1 MKTIYLDHAATTPLR
16 PEVLDVMLPWLK
28 EYYGNASSLH
38 RFGRTARA
46 MIDEARHKLAAC
58 LDCQANELIFTSGG
72 TESDNAAIF
81 GAAAWVMAESRKQGA
96 SRNVSP
102 GHIITTRIE
111 HHAVLEA
118 VLRLEEQ
125 GVSVTWLPVDR
136 YGQVQ
141 VEDVA
146 KAIRPDTFLASIM
159 MANNEVGTIQPIREI
174 GGLLQSAKVLFH
186 VDAVQALGSLPISLT
201 ALPVDMMSFSAHKI
215 GGPKGIGALYVSSRV
230 RRWKPLLL
238 GGSQE
243 KARRAGT
250 ENTAAIAGFAKALD
264 IATKDVF
271 RKQPFMEKLRL
282 LMITALSDGLTRS
295 GVVVN
300 GHPTDRLAHILNV
313 SFPGA
318 DTESLLMN
326 ADLAGLAIAS
336 GSACSSGSHERSHVL
351 GAMGLSEDVMNSAV
365 RISFGVDN
373 TAEETIDAA
382 NRLMTIVRRLGGRSE
397 HS

>member
-1 MKTIYLDHAATTPLR
+1 MKTIYLDHAAATPLR

-38 RFGRTARA
+38 SYGRAARA
-46 MIDEARHKLAAC
+46 IIDEARHTLADC

-81 GAAAWVMAESRKQGA
+81 GAAAGYMAEFRKQD
-96 SRNVSP
+96 SRNRLTP
-102 GHIITTRIE
+102 GHIITSRIE

-118 VLRLEEQ
+118 VLKLEEQ
-125 GVSVTWLPVDR
+125 GVDVTWLPVDR

-141 VEDVA
+141 AGDVA

-174 GGLLQSAKVLFH
+174 GGLLQSAGVMFH
-186 VDAVQALGSLPISLT
+186 VDAVQALGSIPIALKE
-201 ALPVDMMSFSAHKI
+201 LPVDMMSFSAHKI

-243 KARRAGT
+243 KSRRAGT
-250 ENTAAIAGFAKALD
+250 ENTASIAGFAKAVD
-264 IATKDVF
+264 IAKKNLPS
-271 RKQPFMEKLRL
+271 KQPFMEKLRL
-282 LMITALSDGLTRS
+282 LMITALSDGLQES

-300 GHPTDRLAHILNV
+300 GHPADRLAHILNV

-326 ADLAGLAIAS
+326 ADLAGVAVAS

-351 GAMGLSEDVMNSAV
+351 DAMGLSEDVMNSAV
-365 RISFGVDN
+365 RISFGINN
-373 TAEETIDAA
+373 TAEETYDAA
-382 NRLMTIVRRLGGRSE
+382 NRLVAIVRRLGGRGE
-397 HS
+397 HC

>member
-16 PEVLDVMLPWLK
+16 PEVLDAMLPWLK
-28 EYYGNASSLH
+28 EDYGNASSLH

-46 MIDEARHKLAAC
+46 MIDEARHRLADC
-58 LDCQANELIFTSGG
+58 LETKANELIFTSGG

-81 GAAAWVMAESRKQGA
+81 GAAAWFTAELRKQEADRKPG
-96 SRNVSP
+96 P
-102 GHIITTRIE
+102 GHIITTRVE

-118 VLRLEEQ
+118 CRRLEEQ
-125 GVSVTWLPVDR
+125 GVDVTWLPVDR

-141 VEDVA
+141 ADDVA
-146 KAIRPDTFLASIM
+146 KSIRPDTFLASIM
-159 MANNEVGTIQPIREI
+159 MANNEVGTIQPIHEI
-174 GGLLQSAKVLFH
+174 GGLLQSAGVLFH
-186 VDAVQALGSLPISLT
+186 VDAVQALGSIPISLK

-250 ENTAAIAGFAKALD
+250 ENTAAIAGFAKAVD
-264 IATKDVF
+264 IATKF
-271 RKQPFMEKLRL
+271 LPSKQPFMEKLRL
-282 LMITALSDGLTRS
+282 LMITALSDGLKES

-313 SFPGA
+313 SFPGT
-318 DTESLLMN
+318 DTELLLMN
-326 ADLAGLAIAS
+326 ADLAGVAVAS

-365 RISFGVDN
+365 RISFGIDN
-373 TAEETIDAA
+373 TADEASDAA
-382 NRLMTIVRRLGGRSE
+382 NRLVAIVRRLGGRSG